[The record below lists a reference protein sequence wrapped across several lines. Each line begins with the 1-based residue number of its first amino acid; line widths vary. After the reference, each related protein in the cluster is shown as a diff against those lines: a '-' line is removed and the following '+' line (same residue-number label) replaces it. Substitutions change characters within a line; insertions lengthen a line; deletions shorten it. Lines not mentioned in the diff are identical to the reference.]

1 MAELPLVPRSCETAR
16 QREWRSV
23 KSSFDGLS
31 HAQTSPQNRKNVA
44 VNSIPKQDLL
54 TPESVQCLSSPL
66 ARVLPGLGDGI
77 HIALLLLRG
86 SAKWPWGKQHQW
98 RILLDLDPFWQA
110 FINVSFKTEAL
121 LPLYFIYILWGSR
134 WTANSDCYKKRSSI
148 IWGKFTWHLLSQLRP
163 AIPTCLCCFCK
174 RALQAVNTLSFRV
187 LVLT

>member
-1 MAELPLVPRSCETAR
+1 MEKCEEQLWWAQPCSNIPSKQEERGSELNPQA
-16 QREWRSV
+16 
-23 KSSFDGLS
+23 G
-31 HAQTSPQNRKNVA
+31 SPVLA
-44 VNSIPKQDLL
+44 VGQ

-174 RALQAVNTLSFRV
+174 RTLQAVNTLSFRV